1 MNSVNLGKQAVKL
14 PRQCKQRRAQCTQYN
29 AASQALPA
37 ARAVGH
43 GAQIKARAQGEVRDG
58 VLGAGRCGALG
69 ARPWVRAA
77 GGVLWGRGS
86 GARTAPSSP
95 TLTLSHR

>member
-1 MNSVNLGKQAVKL
+1 MNSVNSGKRAVKL
-14 PRQCKQRRAQCTQYN
+14 PKQCKQRRAQCARYN

-43 GAQIKARAQGEVRDG
+43 AAQIKAGAQGEVRDG
-58 VLGAGRCGALG
+58 AGHCGALG

-77 GGVLWGRGS
+77 GGAIRGRGS
-86 GARTAPSSP
+86 RARSAPSSP